1 MNNRRGFPPGSAAVP
16 AARLGA
22 ARKTAAAGAAM
33 LMALVL
39 GFSAVLT
46 PAQADELN
54 DRKNA
59 LQAEQQRVQE
69 EYEYLDADI
78 AKTVAQLNIYQNEEL
93 PAAQSV
99 LADAEGRVTTASAK
113 VGALT
118 DRVALAQESRNRIAA
133 QIEEDRKALDET
145 QKVIGQIASQAYK
158 SGGVPSSLTLMFGAD
173 GADSLTDS
181 MGMAGQALRGQNAAV
196 ERLSQQA
203 ATNVNSEARLTAVEE
218 EISSLKAQA
227 EEALRAEQ
235 AARDEAAAEKE
246 KVDSLIAS
254 AEALNGQ
261 LEAKKPVIQAKLAS
275 IQSEQA
281 AVQAEIAERQ
291 RILLE
296 EARRA
301 EEARIA
307 EANRRAAEE
316 AARNNQPAPPPQTI
330 QPTNPSAFGLR
341 YPVSA
346 PLTSGFGWRATP
358 AGTIDFSGT
367 GGYLHS
373 GIDFGAQCGT
383 PVYAAAAGEVW
394 RSDTGGGEMIG
405 TGNRIVLNHGVIG
418 TSALATNYYHLSSR
432 IVSAGQWVNAGQL
445 IGYVGTTGNSTGCH
459 LHFETM
465 LNGQLVNPM
474 GLL

>member
-1 MNNRRGFPPGSAAVP
+1 MTRRRERQGTVAAAAP
-16 AARLGA
+16 ASVGA
-22 ARKTAAAGAAM
+22 AKRAAAAGAAV
-33 LMALVL
+33 LLSLALAL
-39 GFSAVLT
+39 GAVNA
-46 PAQADELN
+46 PAAADELS
-54 DRKNA
+54 DRKAA
-59 LQAEQQRVQE
+59 LEAEQQKVQE
-69 EYEYLDADI
+69 QYEYLDQDI

-93 PAAQSV
+93 PAAQAV
-99 LADAEGRVTTASAK
+99 LTEAEGRVSTASAK

-118 DRVALAQESRNRIAA
+118 DRVALAQESRNTIAA
-133 QIEEDRKALDET
+133 QIEEDRQALDET

-158 SGGVPSSLTLMFGAD
+158 SGGVPSSLTLLFGAE

-196 ERLSQQA
+196 ERLTQQA
-203 ATNVNSEARLTAVEE
+203 ATNVNSEARLAAVEE

-227 EEALRAEQ
+227 QEALESEQ
-235 AARDEAAAEKE
+235 AARDEAAEEKS

-254 AEALNGQ
+254 AQSLNDE

-307 EANRRAAEE
+307 EANRRAAAE
-316 AARNNQPAPPPQTI
+316 AAQNNQPAPPPQTL

-346 PLTSGFGWRATP
+346 PLSSGFGWRATP
-358 AGTIDFSGT
+358 VGTIDFNGS

-373 GIDFGAQCGT
+373 GLDFGARCGT
-383 PVYAAAAGEVW
+383 PIYAAAAGEVW

-432 IVSAGQWVNAGQL
+432 LVNAGQWVNAGQL
-445 IGYVGTTGNSTGCH
+445 IGYVGTTGNSQGCH

-465 LNGQLVNPM
+465 LNGQLVNPT

>member
-1 MNNRRGFPPGSAAVP
+1 MTRRRERQGTVAAAAAASA
-16 AARLGA
+16 GA
-22 ARKTAAAGAAM
+22 AKRAAAAGAAV
-33 LMALVL
+33 LLSLALAL
-39 GFSAVLT
+39 GAVNA
-46 PAQADELN
+46 PAAADELS
-54 DRKNA
+54 DRKAA
-59 LQAEQQRVQE
+59 LEAEQQKVQE
-69 EYEYLDADI
+69 QYEYLDQDI
-78 AKTVAQLNIYQNEEL
+78 AKTVAQLNIYQNQEL
-93 PAAQSV
+93 PAAQAV
-99 LADAEGRVTTASAK
+99 LTEAEGRVSTASAK

-118 DRVALAQESRNRIAA
+118 DRVALAQESRNTIAA
-133 QIEEDRKALDET
+133 QIEEDRQALDET

-158 SGGVPSSLTLMFGAD
+158 SGGVPSSLTLLLGAE
-173 GADSLTDS
+173 GAESLTDS

-196 ERLSQQA
+196 ERLTQQA
-203 ATNVNSEARLTAVEE
+203 ATNVNSEARLAAVEE

-227 EEALRAEQ
+227 QEALESEQ
-235 AARDEAAAEKE
+235 AARDEAAEEKS

-254 AEALNGQ
+254 AESLNNE

-316 AARNNQPAPPPQTI
+316 AAQNNQPPPPPQTV

-346 PLTSGFGWRATP
+346 PLSSGFGWRATP
-358 AGTIDFSGT
+358 VGTIDFNGS

-373 GIDFGAQCGT
+373 GLDFGARCGT
-383 PVYAAAAGEVW
+383 PIYAAAAGEVW

-432 IVSAGQWVNAGQL
+432 LVNAGQWVNAGQL
-445 IGYVGTTGNSTGCH
+445 IGYVGQTGNSSGCH

>member
-1 MNNRRGFPPGSAAVP
+1 MNDRQVPRQPQAARWTRPAKRGAAVV
-16 AARLGA
+16 
-22 ARKTAAAGAAM
+22 AAM
-33 LMALVL
+33 ALALVL
-39 GFSAVLT
+39 AFNSTAN
-46 PAQADELN
+46 ADELS
-54 DRKNA
+54 DRKAA
-59 LQAEQQRVQE
+59 LDAEQQRVQE
-69 EYEYLDADI
+69 QYEYLGADI

-93 PAAQSV
+93 PAAQTV
-99 LADAEGRVTTASAK
+99 LADAEGRVTSASAK

-118 DRVALAQESRNRIAA
+118 DRVALAQETRNTIAA
-133 QIEEDRKALDET
+133 QIDEDKKALNET

-158 SGGVPSSLTLMFGAD
+158 SGGVPSSLTLLFGAD

-196 ERLSQQA
+196 ERLTQQA

-218 EISSLKAQA
+218 EISTLKAQA

-235 AARDEAAAEKE
+235 SARDEAAAEKA
-246 KVDSLIAS
+246 KVDELIAS
-254 AEALNGQ
+254 AEALNNE
-261 LEAKKPVIQAKLAS
+261 LEAQKPVVQAKLSS

-291 RILLE
+291 RIMLE

-307 EANRRAAEE
+307 EANRIAAEQ
-316 AARNNQPAPPPQTI
+316 AAQNNQPAPPPQTVV
-330 QPTNPSAFGLR
+330 PTNPSAFGLR

-346 PLTSGFGWRATP
+346 PVTSGFGWRSTP

-373 GIDFGAQCGT
+373 GIDFGAACGT
-383 PVYAAAAGEVW
+383 PIYAAAAGEVW
-394 RSDTGGGEMIG
+394 RSDMGGNEMIG

-418 TSALATNYYHLSSR
+418 TSALATNYYHMSSR
-432 IVSAGQWVNAGQL
+432 VVSAGQWVNAGQL
-445 IGYVGTTGNSTGCH
+445 IGYVGSTGNSTGCH

-465 LNGQLVNPM
+465 LNGQLVNPS

>member
-1 MNNRRGFPPGSAAVP
+1 MTKRRERQGTVAAAAAASA
-16 AARLGA
+16 GA
-22 ARKTAAAGAAM
+22 AKRAAAAGAAV
-33 LMALVL
+33 LLSLALAL
-39 GFSAVLT
+39 GAVNV
-46 PAQADELN
+46 PAAADELS
-54 DRKNA
+54 DRKAA
-59 LQAEQQRVQE
+59 LEAEQQKVQE
-69 EYEYLDADI
+69 QYEYLDHDI
-78 AKTVAQLNIYQNEEL
+78 AKTVAQLNIYQNQEL
-93 PAAQSV
+93 PAAQAV
-99 LADAEGRVTTASAK
+99 LTEAEGRVSTASAK

-118 DRVALAQESRNRIAA
+118 DRVALAQESRNTIAA
-133 QIEEDRKALDET
+133 QIEEDQQALDET

-158 SGGVPSSLTLMFGAD
+158 SGGVPSSLTLLFGAE
-173 GADSLTDS
+173 GSDSLTDS

-196 ERLSQQA
+196 ERLTQQA
-203 ATNVNSEARLTAVEE
+203 ATSVNSEARLAAVEE

-227 EEALRAEQ
+227 QEALESEQ
-235 AARDEAAAEKE
+235 AARDEAAEEKS

-254 AEALNGQ
+254 AESLNNE

-307 EANRRAAEE
+307 EANRRAAED
-316 AARNNQPAPPPQTI
+316 AARNNRPAPPPQTV

-358 AGTIDFSGT
+358 VGTIDFNGS

-373 GIDFGAQCGT
+373 GVDFGAQCGT
-383 PVYAAAAGEVW
+383 PIYAAASGVVW

-432 IVSAGQWVNAGQL
+432 LVEAGQRVNAGQL
-445 IGYVGTTGNSTGCH
+445 IGYVGQTGNSSGCH

-465 LNGQLVNPM
+465 LNGQLVNPV

>member
-1 MNNRRGFPPGSAAVP
+1 MIDRQAKRQPHAAAAIRP
-16 AARLGA
+16 AKRA
-22 ARKTAAAGAAM
+22 AATAAAMA
-33 LMALVL
+33 LALVL
-39 GFSAVLT
+39 AFNSTAN
-46 PAQADELN
+46 ADDLS
-54 DRKNA
+54 DRKA
-59 LQAEQQRVQE
+59 SLDAEQQRVQE
-69 EYEYLDADI
+69 EYEYLGEDI

-93 PAAQSV
+93 PAAQTV
-99 LADAEGRVTTASAK
+99 LADAEGRVSTASAK

-118 DRVALAQESRNRIAA
+118 DRVALAQETRNTIAA
-133 QIEEDRKALDET
+133 QIEEDKKALNET

-158 SGGVPSSLTLMFGAD
+158 SGGVPSSLSLLFGAD

-203 ATNVNSEARLTAVEE
+203 ATNVNSEARLSAVED
-218 EISSLKAQA
+218 EISALKAQA
-227 EEALRAEQ
+227 EEALKAEQ
-235 AARDEAAAEKE
+235 TARDEAAAEKA
-246 KVDSLIAS
+246 KVDGLIAS
-254 AEALNGQ
+254 AEALNSE
-261 LEAKKPVIQAKLAS
+261 LEAQKPVVQAKLAS
-275 IQSEQA
+275 IQSEQQ

-307 EANRRAAEE
+307 EANRLAAEE
-316 AARNNQPAPPPQTI
+316 AARNNQPAPPPQTSA
-330 QPTNPSAFGLR
+330 PTNPSAFGLR
-341 YPVSA
+341 HPVSA
-346 PLTSGFGWRATP
+346 PISSGFGWRPTP
-358 AGTIDFSGT
+358 PGTIDFSGT

-373 GIDFGAQCGT
+373 GIDFAAGCGA

-394 RSDTGGGEMIG
+394 RSDMGGNEMIG
-405 TGNRIVLNHGVIG
+405 TGNRVVINHGVIG
-418 TSALATNYYHLSSR
+418 TSALATNYYHMSSR
-432 IVSAGQWVNAGQL
+432 AVSAGQRVNAGQL